1 MFPKSDNT
9 GVSKSLACSGIS
21 TLLYS
26 SFGNLTRASFKS
38 SRFFKHIGLFTTKY
52 IKSNRSSSKPLEM
65 VSSEHRSVECAHSM
79 NNAMCDYR
87 SFRDPEPGSTGI
99 GLVPGMQ
106 IFNFNTSNIFSETR
120 FHFI

>member
-1 MFPKSDNT
+1 MFPQSDNT
-9 GVSKSLACSGIS
+9 GVLKRLEGSDMPALPNR
-21 TLLYS
+21 
-26 SFGNLTRASFKS
+26 SFGNLTRFNFNS

-52 IKSNRSSSKPLEM
+52 IKSNRSPLKPLEM
-65 VSSEHRSVECAHSM
+65 VSSEHRSANYIHYIKNVMYHC
-79 NNAMCDYR
+79 R

>member
-1 MFPKSDNT
+1 MFPQSDNT
-9 GVSKSLACSGIS
+9 GVLKRLEGSDMPALPNR
-21 TLLYS
+21 
-26 SFGNLTRASFKS
+26 SFGNLTRFNFNS

-52 IKSNRSSSKPLEM
+52 IKSNRSPLKPLEM
-65 VSSEHRSVECAHSM
+65 VLSEHRSVECAHSM
-79 NNAMCDYR
+79 NNAMCGYR
-87 SFRDPEPGSTGI
+87 SFRDPESGSTGI